1 MLIYDWWFRQSVTE
15 ENMNDAFGAVQTAD
29 HNLMTDQQLVGVA
42 FGGTVAQTAP
52 TPNLSV
58 AVAETYA
65 YDQLGQRI
73 FTAGDSV
80 DCSQDYNHVS
90 TAVVGAGNEK
100 WLSLFILFERNL
112 SDPVI
117 DGNGFTVYYVQAESY
132 EYQVVQG
139 AEAPAGTA
147 TRPALINPGLLLADV
162 LLVYGQTQ
170 ILTADILQA
179 PTSTLDGKTGRMAN
193 TFSIVQSPF
202 SVIAGNVPAAI
213 AAMLTDLNEHVN
225 GTSGEHPA
233 TAITAAAV
241 AGTPFSLP
249 ASTTVQADLA
259 AVVPPLNVL
268 LNASSIREFLFAKTS
283 PGTLPTLAGSGGGTY
298 TNAAYALT
306 FSGCTTGDII
316 EIESDFFISW
326 VIGSSAGGFLNWLF
340 GTHVDPATYQLTAV
354 SEMGHLKSYYVIT
367 GGDPSSFTVKLQL
380 TVETGSGVADIDGQS
395 LIGRHYRSG
404 SLT

>member
-15 ENMNDAFGAVQTAD
+15 ENMNDAFGAVQSSMF
-29 HNLMTDQQLVGVA
+29 NLMTDQQLVGVA

-52 TPNLSV
+52 TANLSV

-90 TAVVGAGNEK
+90 TAVAGAGNEK

-162 LLVYGQTQ
+162 LLVFGQTQ
-170 ILTADILQA
+170 IFNADILQA
-179 PTSTLDGKTGRMAN
+179 PTTTLDGKTGRMAN

-202 SVIAGNVPAAI
+202 SVVAGNVPDAI

-233 TAITAAAV
+233 TAITATAIT
-241 AGTPFSLP
+241 GTPLNLGS
-249 ASTTVQADLA
+249 STVQADLA
-259 AVVPPLNVL
+259 AIVPPLNVL
-268 LNASSIREFLFAKTS
+268 LNAPSLRQLIVKKSGFTDTFNASTNGNFVS
-283 PGTLPTLAGSGGGTY
+283 ACGWGGSFT
-298 TNAAYALT
+298 
-306 FSGCTTGDII
+306 GCATGDIL
-316 EIESDFFISW
+316 EINT
-326 VIGSSAGGFLNWLF
+326 GFLAASCSNMYTLNWVLNGVIDSIEWTDQDLATTERVGSF
-340 GTHVDPATYQLTAV
+340 STYYTVTGEDPTTFPFVMGATI
-354 SEMGHLKSYYVIT
+354 SD
-367 GGDPSSFTVKLQL
+367 GGAIAFNPQWIIAKRWR
-380 TVETGSGVADIDGQS
+380 A
-395 LIGRHYRSG
+395 G